1 MDILSLQGNKVVTL
15 ANLLA
20 TEGGMYTIPVEQKLM
35 QGVYIIRLTFDGKL
49 TKSVKMVVK

>member
-1 MDILSLQGNKVVTL
+1 MDILSLQGNKVGTL